1 MNFVR
6 PHTSVRHLPR
16 VRVAVASHEH
26 ERAAIAQIAW
36 IAFGYI
42 AMVALLFKGSLL
54 A

>member
-6 PHTSVRHLPR
+6 HHTSVRHLPR
-16 VRVAVASHEH
+16 ARAAVATHEH
-26 ERAAIAQIAW
+26 ERAAIAQVAW

-42 AMVALLFKGSLL
+42 ATVALLIRGSLL